1 MRAPGPS
8 PSSSPQVNRGA
19 RIRADLSNDSESY
32 VPQRAEQ
39 HVGRRVVTEGRAQMH
54 EAVDV
59 AGSEDKAAAELER
72 MLAEA
77 VLPMAAGTCAVS
89 RREVIGANEV

>member
-1 MRAPGPS
+1 
-8 PSSSPQVNRGA
+8 
-19 RIRADLSNDSESY
+19 
-32 VPQRAEQ
+32 
-39 HVGRRVVTEGRAQMH
+39 MH

-77 VLPMAAGTCAVS
+77 VLPMAAGTRAVS
-89 RREVIGANEV
+89 GREVIGANEV